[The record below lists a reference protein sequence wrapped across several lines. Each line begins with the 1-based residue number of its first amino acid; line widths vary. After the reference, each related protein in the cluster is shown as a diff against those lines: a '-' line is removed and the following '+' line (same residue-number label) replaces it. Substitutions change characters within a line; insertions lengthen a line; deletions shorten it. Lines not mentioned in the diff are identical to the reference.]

1 MHELVSDRER
11 YAVLHYPLKFSIT
24 VQHDICAFCKACP
37 PGEEARGRAKSAGR
51 RGHTGPR
58 GAARPPWTS
67 EDVVHSLSV
76 GGVTVR
82 LYAEGTSECD

>member
-1 MHELVSDRER
+1 MRFLQGM
-11 YAVLHYPLKFSIT
+11 P
-24 VQHDICAFCKACP
+24 
-37 PGEEARGRAKSAGR
+37 ARGRGKRKSQERRAQGAHGAQGR
-51 RGHTGPR
+51 SAT
-58 GAARPPWTS
+58 AVDVS